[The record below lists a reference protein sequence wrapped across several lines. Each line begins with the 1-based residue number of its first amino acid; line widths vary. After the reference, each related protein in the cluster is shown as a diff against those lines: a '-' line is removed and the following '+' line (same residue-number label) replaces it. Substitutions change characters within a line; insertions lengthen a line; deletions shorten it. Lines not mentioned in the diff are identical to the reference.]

1 MATTKPATKPAHSED
16 EFEFAPA
23 WRPVEGESIAGT
35 ITFRAQA
42 QSEYGE
48 YIALTIR
55 PDAGKSIHVQDPDGD
70 VRAIQTD
77 GESEYTVHC
86 FGTVLDNAVRRIRPK
101 LGETIAFKKLGK
113 RLPKGKDES
122 KARPND
128 WFNAWQV
135 RLLSDRGDDA
145 LFGPNP
151 SRKGDDGYTGAWAD
165 EPMPE

>member
-1 MATTKPATKPAHSED
+1 MATTKAATRPPSDSD

-23 WRPVEGESIAGT
+23 WRPEEGESVSGV

-42 QSEYGE
+42 ESEFGPYV
-48 YIALTIR
+48 ALTIR
-55 PDAGKSIHVQDPDGD
+55 PPAGKSIHIQDPDGD
-70 VRAIQTD
+70 VRALVTNGTD
-77 GESEYTVHC
+77 EYTVHC

-113 RLPKGKDES
+113 RLPKGKTPES
-122 KARPND
+122 AKERD

-145 LFGPNP
+145 LYGAAA
-151 SRKGDDGYTGAWAD
+151 SRERDGDAGGQFND
-165 EPMPE
+165 EPPF